1 MRLFATESAMGERRI
16 MYITSPPKRSFGIID
31 VLVLFF
37 IFSLLYLVL
46 NLAGGM
52 KVPFSPGQVV
62 VISLDPRNLPYYA
75 GRSLLRMFIAYGASL
90 LFTFIYGYLAAK
102 NRAAEKVLIPLLD
115 ILQSVPVLGFLS
127 ITIVG
132 FMALFP
138 GSLLGV
144 ELASIFAIFTAQAWN
159 MTFSFYHSLVTIPQ
173 DLKEAADV
181 LRLNPWQRFV
191 RLEVPFSM
199 IGLVWNSMMSF
210 GGAWFF
216 LAASEAIS
224 VLGKNIVLPG
234 VGSYL
239 ATAIAAGDIRA
250 VLYSMAT
257 MIIMI
262 ILVDQLFWR
271 PLVVWSQIFKMEQT
285 GATIA
290 PTSFVHDILHHSTII
305 KYLRTYILSPPG
317 KLFGQAMDALAVNA
331 GKASRT
337 VCRAGYDKIISIVVK
352 SLIALGFVILV
363 AGPIRQGY
371 SLVSQYSWEQ
381 LLQIAELGFFTLC
394 RVLAA
399 ICIGALWTVPVGVW
413 IGLNP
418 RISKIM
424 QPLIQIAA
432 SFPANMLF
440 PFVTVLFLEVHFNFE
455 YGSILL
461 MLLGTQWY
469 ILFNVIAGA
478 MAIPND
484 LREAG
489 QIYKLKGWH
498 KWKML
503 ILPGIFAYLVTGCL
517 TAAGGAWN
525 ASIVAELVV
534 WKGTT
539 LQATGLGAFIDKA
552 TAQGNWAGII
562 WGITVM
568 SLIVVTVN
576 RLLWRRLYR
585 LAEIKYHLD

>member
-1 MRLFATESAMGERRI
+1 M
-16 MYITSPPKRSFGIID
+16 ITHPPKRPFGIID
-31 VLVLFF
+31 VLVLIF
-37 IFSLLYLVL
+37 IFSLLYSVL
-46 NLAGGM
+46 NLVGGM
-52 KVPFSPGQVV
+52 KVPFSPGQVIV
-62 VISLDPRNLPYYA
+62 VSLDPWNLPYYA

-102 NRAAEKVLIPLLD
+102 HRTAEKVLIPLLD

-127 ITIVG
+127 VTIVW
-132 FMALFP
+132 FMSLFP

-159 MTFSFYHSLVTIPQ
+159 MTFSFYHSLITIPE

-181 LRLNPWQRFV
+181 LRLNAWQRFV
-191 RLEVPFSM
+191 RLEAPFSM

-234 VGSYL
+234 IGSYL
-239 ATAIAAGDIRA
+239 ATAIAAGDIKA

-262 ILVDQLFWR
+262 VAVDQLFWR

-290 PTSFVHDILHHSTII
+290 PTSFVYDILQGSAIV
-305 KYLRTYILSPPG
+305 KYFNIYIFSPPG
-317 KLFGQAMDALAVNA
+317 KLFGRAMDMLAVNA
-331 GKASRT
+331 GKASKT
-337 VCRAGYDKIISIVVK
+337 VRRAGYDKIATIVISTLV
-352 SLIALGFVILV
+352 ALGFVILAV
-363 AGPIRQGY
+363 SPIRQGY
-371 SLVSQYSWEQ
+371 SLISKSSWEQ
-381 LLQIAELGFFTLC
+381 LLQIAEMGVFTLG

-418 RISKIM
+418 RISKLM
-424 QPLIQIAA
+424 QPIIQIAA

-440 PFVTVLFLEVHFNFE
+440 PFVTVLFLEWHFNFQ

-484 LREAG
+484 LQEAG
-489 QIYKLKGWH
+489 RVYKLKGWR
-498 KWKML
+498 KWKTL
-503 ILPGIFAYLVTGCL
+503 IIPGIFASLITGCI
-517 TAAGGAWN
+517 TASGGAWN

-539 LQATGLGAFIDKA
+539 LQATGLGAFIDRS
-552 TAQGNWAGII
+552 TAQGDWAGII
-562 WGITVM
+562 LGLMVM
-568 SLIVVTVN
+568 CLIVVTVN
-576 RLLWRRLYR
+576 RLLWRRLYH
-585 LAEIKYHLD
+585 LSEIKYHLD

>member
-1 MRLFATESAMGERRI
+1 
-16 MYITSPPKRSFGIID
+16 
-31 VLVLFF
+31 
-37 IFSLLYLVL
+37 
-46 NLAGGM
+46 M

-62 VISLDPRNLPYYA
+62 VISLNPRNLPYYA
-75 GRSLLRMFIAYGASL
+75 GRSLLRMLIAYGASL
-90 LFTFIYGYLAAK
+90 LFTFIYGYTAAK
-102 NRAAEKVLIPLLD
+102 NHTAEKVLIPLLD

-144 ELASIFAIFTAQAWN
+144 ELASIFAIFTSQAWN
-159 MTFSFYHSLVTIPQ
+159 MTFSFYHSLITISE

-181 LRLNPWQRFV
+181 LRLNAWQRFI
-191 RLEVPFSM
+191 RLEAPFSM

-239 ATAIAAGDIRA
+239 ATAIAAGNIKA

-262 ILVDQLFWR
+262 IAVDQLFWR

-290 PTSFVHDILHHSTII
+290 PTSFVYDLLQKSTII
-305 KYLRTYILSPPG
+305 KCLRTYILSPPG
-317 KLFGQAMDALAVNA
+317 KLFGQAMNALAVSA
-331 GKASRT
+331 GKASKIVHRT
-337 VCRAGYDKIISIVVK
+337 GYDKITTIVTS
-352 SLIALGFVILV
+352 SLIALVFVVLV
-363 AGPIRQGY
+363 AAPIRQGY
-371 SLVSQYSWEQ
+371 SLVAKYSWEQ
-381 LLQIAELGFFTLC
+381 LLQIAELGIFTLC
-394 RVLAA
+394 RVMAA
-399 ICIGALWTVPVGVW
+399 ICIGALWAIPAGVW

-424 QPLIQIAA
+424 QPIIQIAA

-440 PFVTVLFLEVHFNFE
+440 PFVTVLFLEFHFNFQ

-478 MAIPND
+478 MGIPND

-489 QIYKLKGWH
+489 QIYKLNGWH
-498 KWKML
+498 KWKTL
-503 ILPGIFAYLVTGCL
+503 ILPGIFSSLVTGCL

-552 TAQGNWAGII
+552 TAQGDWAGII

-568 SLIVVTVN
+568 SLIVVAVN
-576 RLLWRRLYR
+576 RLLWGRLYH
-585 LAEIKYHLD
+585 LAETRYHMD